1 MKCKTWFSCICAL
14 NSWMTRW
21 PPCWHSS
28 ARLSWRVPAP
38 SVLRLHC
45 ASLSSGSQADAV
57 LQLTTL
63 SSASS
68 LPSLGPFLCGALT
81 SASFPGVILFS
92 LKSGLSQ
99 NDLFQVPIPH
109 FPLASR
115 TTPQGWTCCKVWFLL
130 LTVNSTSDLKS
141 ESFSSPVSNSDT
153 RFNTLVIHLEPSFW
167 VLYKKDA

>member
-1 MKCKTWFSCICAL
+1 MQNLVFLHLRSKQL
-14 NSWMTRW
+14 NDKVTTLLAQQRS
-21 PPCWHSS
+21 P
-28 ARLSWRVPAP
+28 SWRVPAP

-115 TTPQGWTCCKVWFLL
+115 TTPQGWTCCKVWFF
-130 LTVNSTSDLKS
+130 TSYCEFHFWPQIRVLF
-141 ESFSSPVSNSDT
+141 FSCV
-153 RFNTLVIHLEPSFW
+153 
-167 VLYKKDA
+167 K